1 MLRLIWIVSI
11 HMPTN
16 ILLNAIRT
24 RRGLK
29 WGVPAM
35 LLAVPY
41 LYAASL
47 CTVLVDHG
55 ASGWLNI
62 VALVC
67 VWNALKFVWIGPVSV
82 ALLLRTRH
90 SEMCRPMQ
98 DDTARQPH
106 QGFC

>member
-1 MLRLIWIVSI
+1 MLRLTWIISI
-11 HMPTN
+11 HIRSFMSRYMPTN
-16 ILLNAIRT
+16 VLLDAIGT

-55 ASGWLNI
+55 ASGWLNV
-62 VALVC
+62 VAVVC
-67 VWNALKFVWIGPVSV
+67 VWNAMKFVVNGPVSLV
-82 ALLLRTRH
+82 VLARARTLH
-90 SEMCRPMQ
+90 MV
-98 DDTARQPH
+98 DADRQ
-106 QGFC
+106 